1 MNMPINPLILAGMAE
16 ASIKK
21 LMDTMHIEQRQ
32 ISQLM
37 VGRTVTRPRVGDK
50 FIVTQV
56 TIDPAGRA
64 VLHGTKRRASKV
76 THTIGP
82 LQTIEIVEPKS

>member
-1 MNMPINPLILAGMAE
+1 VNMPVNPLILATMAE
-16 ASIKK
+16 SAIKK
-21 LMDTMHIEQRQ
+21 LMDTIYTEQRQ

-37 VGRTVTRPRVGDK
+37 VGRTVQHPRVGNK

-64 VLHGTKRRASKV
+64 VLHGTKRKASKV

-82 LQTIEIVEPKS
+82 LQTIEIVEPKP

>member
-1 MNMPINPLILAGMAE
+1 MPYDPQMLATMAE
-16 ASIKK
+16 SSIKK
-21 LMDTMHIEQRQ
+21 LMDTIYIEQRQ

-37 VGRTVTRPRVGDK
+37 VGRTVQRPRIGDK

-64 VLHGTKRRASKV
+64 MLHGTKRKASKV
-76 THTIGP
+76 THAIGL
-82 LQTIEIVEPKS
+82 LQTIEIVEPKP